1 MKVEM
6 LRKEYNESNLEFK
19 KRMLDPVSKSFCGAK
34 WYNVSLYL
42 HIGQNAS
49 CHLPPSHEI
58 PITLIKDKAAAIHNT
73 PWKKE
78 QRKMMLEGVRP
89 PECEYCWKIEDL
101 GPTSVSDRVFKSIIY
116 TDEDLVAASN
126 LDHEA
131 DVNPKT
137 VEVVFDRTCN
147 FACSYCAPEFSTTWT
162 KDIKKYGPYKNIIAR
177 EGRIYENDGKNQDH
191 LIGNNPY
198 IEAFWEYWPTM
209 IKDLEEL
216 RVTGGE
222 PLMSTDVWK
231 MIDLFAKEKYETRLA
246 INSNLGAKPDL
257 IKKLIKYTH
266 KIPSLSLY
274 TSMEATGIQAEYIRD
289 GLDYNQWIK
298 NCEEILANANLR
310 DFNIMCTINSLSLWS
325 LTDLLDITMDW
336 KRKYGRQ
343 KGVFTLNILR
353 WPAWMSPIILPND
366 IKDSRREAL
375 EKWLGKNENDPV
387 LHNIERDNLKRL
399 IDYLNYVKTPYTGA
413 VSQEDLWKDMKSFY
427 SQYDARR
434 DKNLPKTF
442 NKELVKWYKSIK

>member
-1 MKVEM
+1 M
-6 LRKEYNESNLEFK
+6 LRKEYKESNLDFK
-19 KRMLDPVSKSFCGAK
+19 KRMLDPVSQSFCGAK

-58 PITLIKDKAAAIHNT
+58 PINLIKNKAAAIHNT

-78 QRKMMLEGVRP
+78 QRRMMLTGVRP

-101 GPTSVSDRVFKSIIY
+101 GPNSVSDRVFKSIIY
-116 TDEDLVAASN
+116 TDEDLQKAAATPYSDDVA
-126 LDHEA
+126 
-131 DVNPKT
+131 PKT

-147 FACSYCAPEFSTTWT
+147 FACSYCAPEFSTSWT
-162 KDIKKYGPYKNIIAR
+162 KDIKKNGPYQNLIAR
-177 EGRIYENDGKNQDH
+177 EGRIYENDGRNQDH

-198 IEAFWEYWPTM
+198 IDAFWEYWPEM
-209 IKDLEEL
+209 VKELEEL

-231 MIDLFAKEKYETRLA
+231 IIDLFAEQKYSAKLA

-257 IKKLIKYTH
+257 IEKLIDYSY

-274 TSMEATGIQAEYIRD
+274 TSMEAMGAQAEYIRD
-289 GLDYNQWIK
+289 GLIFDEWVA
-298 NCEEILANANLR
+298 NCEALLERGNLR
-310 DFNIMCTINSLSLWS
+310 DFNVMCTVTSICLWS
-325 LTDLLDITMDW
+325 LTDLLDKTMEW

-353 WPAWMSPIILPND
+353 WPAWMSPLVLPNH
-366 IKDSRREAL
+366 IKDSRREELERWL
-375 EKWLGKNENDPV
+375 EKNKNDPM
-387 LHNIERDNLKRL
+387 LHDIERDNLTRL
-399 IDYLNYVKTPYTGA
+399 IDYLNYVKTPYTG
-413 VSQEDLWKDMKSFY
+413 VVEQEDLWKDMKSFY
-427 SQYDARR
+427 TQYDQRR
-434 DKNLPKTF
+434 GKNFNDTF
-442 NKELVKWYKSIK
+442 PPELVEWFKTL

>member
-1 MKVEM
+1 M
-6 LRKEYNESNLEFK
+6 LRKEYKESNLDFK
-19 KRMLDPVSKSFCGAK
+19 KRMLDPVSESFCGAK

-78 QRKMMLEGVRP
+78 QRKMMLDGVRP

-116 TDEDLVAASN
+116 NDADLKRAAATPYS
-126 LDHEA
+126 DDIA
-131 DVNPKT
+131 PKT

-147 FACSYCAPEFSTTWT
+147 FACSYCAPEFSTSWT
-162 KDIKKYGPYKNIIAR
+162 KDIKVNGPYKNLIAR

-198 IEAFWEYWPTM
+198 VDAFWAYWPEM
-209 IKDLEEL
+209 VKGLEEL

-231 MIDLFAKEKYETRLA
+231 IIDLFAKEKYSASLA

-257 IKKLIKYTH
+257 IEKLIDYSH

-274 TSMEATGIQAEYIRD
+274 TSMEAIGAEAEYIRD
-289 GLDYNQWIK
+289 GLVFDEWVK
-298 NCEEILANANLR
+298 NCEAVLERGNLR
-310 DFNIMCTINSLSLWS
+310 DFNIMCTVTSICLWS
-325 LTDLLDITMDW
+325 LTDLLDITMEW
-336 KRKYGRQ
+336 KRKYGKQ

-353 WPAWMSPIILPND
+353 WPAWMSPLVLPNE
-366 IKDSRREAL
+366 IKDSRRAELERWL
-375 EKWLGKNENDPV
+375 EKNKDDPM
-387 LHNIERDNLKRL
+387 LHNIERDNLTRL

-413 VSQEDLWKDMKSFY
+413 VSQQDLWKDMKSFY
-427 SQYDARR
+427 TQYDQRR
-434 DKNLPKTF
+434 DKKFNDTF
-442 NKELVKWYKSIK
+442 NSELVEWFNRLP